1 MVFRVEIAPQAFEDL
16 DSIADYIKRGR
27 NTASAERK
35 WRNVPMTLNAASDIT
50 DFRMGQDAGVLNAN
64 ET

>member
-35 WRNVPMTLNAASDIT
+35 VAECPDDVECGLGYNGFPH
-50 DFRMGQDAGVLNAN
+50 GAGRRRS
-64 ET
+64 EC